1 MGEEK
6 KEKYLAEERY
16 CGPKVMAP
24 QNPFGLPR
32 KEIKWYPTINHE
44 LCTGSTAVSEIVLLY
59 ITLFNN
65 SLHDA

>member
-16 CGPKVMAP
+16 YGEKAIAP

-32 KEIKWYPTINHE
+32 KEIKWYPTIDYSKCDPKNV
-44 LCTGSTAVSEIVLLY
+44 TTSASTIV
-59 ITLFNN
+59 T
-65 SLHDA
+65 